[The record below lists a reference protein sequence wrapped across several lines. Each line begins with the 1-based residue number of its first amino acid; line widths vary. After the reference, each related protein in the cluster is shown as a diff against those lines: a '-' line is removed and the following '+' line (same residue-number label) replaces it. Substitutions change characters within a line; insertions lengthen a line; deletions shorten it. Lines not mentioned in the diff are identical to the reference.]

1 MIEKEHI
8 KEYNKNGVVVI
19 KSILDRSLLEDIK
32 LEVQN
37 IFVKAF
43 LKNNILFDL
52 KDENSFNMA
61 IYKLFEISFND
72 FLGCAKAAQHILNMS
87 NFASSSIIKEILNK
101 LGLEHPLICVKP
113 IIFFNSRHLA
123 KEEAHFKTPAHQDW
137 RSMQGSLNSIVLW
150 IPLIDINSE
159 LGPVEFIKKSHLNEL
174 KKTKNGNLFQNIKID
189 KNLEKKF
196 VSIPV
201 EKGDLVIFSSF
212 TIHRSGNNISEGI
225 RWSMHFRYNDLNENS
240 FIERGFPHPYKVYH
254 PQKDLIHKEFPN
266 LIQLKNT
273 FNDK

>member
-1 MIEKEHI
+1 
-8 KEYNKNGVVVI
+8 
-19 KSILDRSLLEDIK
+19 
-32 LEVQN
+32 
-37 IFVKAF
+37 
-43 LKNNILFDL
+43 
-52 KDENSFNMA
+52 
-61 IYKLFEISFND
+61 
-72 FLGCAKAAQHILNMS
+72 
-87 NFASSSIIKEILNK
+87 
-101 LGLEHPLICVKP
+101 
-113 IIFFNSRHLA
+113 
-123 KEEAHFKTPAHQDW
+123 
-137 RSMQGSLNSIVLW
+137 MQGSLNSIVLW

-159 LGPVEFIKKSHLNEL
+159 LGPVEFIKKSHLNGL
-174 KKTKNGNLFQNIKID
+174 KKTENGNLFQNIKID